1 MTFHMKAVSRAALYC
16 DAVYYEGGSFES
28 VDGILKCEQRITFL
42 WCCLL
47 RCKRWFLLLRLWMKF
62 KV

>member
-16 DAVYYEGGSFES
+16 DAVYCEGGSFES

-47 RCKRWFLLLRLWMKF
+47 R
-62 KV
+62 